1 MCKCSE
7 TGSGGGSG
15 ARTPETSAGPT
26 MKPLVPLARQL
37 SMGEEG
43 EEEDQPPSPGAH
55 PPLVPCKLNFREG
68 CYQLNFRPTA
78 SLVTFEGTLRVD
90 RSAPD
95 GGADNLIV
103 SGDLYSR
110 LPVIGPI
117 PPLPPVGPLAPAD
130 ADADEAGEPL
140 VSLPASVAGALSAV
154 DQPIAPLPILKPSI
168 PIFPRGRYHSYLKV
182 TSVSAP
188 AFAPSHK
195 KCQLSIV
202 AEQFNYTQPPV
213 GQFKGSFPNAPSRT
227 VTLRLFRVPAPFP
240 FSLTGGPYYEG
251 RLFEGAVD
259 KGRVTL
265 AWVSKFF
272 RRAVLEID
280 TLTGA
285 VRPAPVPDGAGGTE
299 FFDTVF
305 SKIGW
310 KLSVVQ
316 DQLNVPVPAGV
327 VPTNC
332 WSSADL
338 HALMTTVRNPATN
351 LDNEW
356 RVHMIVV
363 PAKLGCSR
371 GIMYDQIA
379 VPREGCASFSDDGY
393 PVGDSTNFGTA
404 ANQKQR
410 DLPRAFLRSA
420 THEVTHTL
428 NQIHQEQETAAD
440 NSIMTTT
447 PSVADVLGGPGSGE
461 PGVFPTEIKL
471 EQNTTVRHHLNHM
484 PDPVIRPG
492 GWPFASWF
500 PTGAPQA
507 ADRHDFASSELSLVV
522 SSGTARLALGQPL
535 DLSWTLTNTGA
546 ASLRAPNDVSVE
558 ALFTSITVTD
568 GEGRERPVRPF
579 AIICDHA
586 KLSELEPGKS
596 VSASTK
602 VFWSTAGFAF
612 ERPGR
617 HRVDV
622 AVTWSAQGVP
632 VGVQGG
638 VDVFV
643 DYPASDA
650 DNQGG
655 RSRDARRRGQVGGAW
670 WQRLSPRR
678 SLPAAGGAERI
689 GGTCRARCR
698 GPRCRRPFTRGRG
711 LRRSH
716 AEPYQAGGALS
727 RHHGCG
733 CRRGN
738 QARALDE
745 RIDHHGTGQA
755 RLEGAWTNR
764 TQAGADGDELRPGP
778 APSDLRGED
787 GCSHR
792 HLRD

>member
-1 MCKCSE
+1 MCNCSE

-15 ARTPETSAGPT
+15 SRAPVTSAGPT
-26 MKPLVPLARQL
+26 MKPLVPLARQVR
-37 SMGEEG
+37 MAEEG
-43 EEEDQPPSPGAH
+43 APEDLSPSPAPA
-55 PPLVPCKLNFREG
+55 PPGTVPPFVQCKLDFREG
-68 CYQLNFRPTA
+68 CYKLNFKPTG

-95 GGADNLIV
+95 GGPDNLIV

-117 PPLPPVGPLAPAD
+117 VQPQAAARAD
-130 ADADEAGEPL
+130 VDEAGEP
-140 VSLPASVAGALSAV
+140 VVTLPMSVAGALSAV
-154 DQPIAPLPILKPSI
+154 DDPITPLPILKPVI

-188 AFAPSHK
+188 VFVPKHT

-202 AEQFNYTQPPV
+202 AEQFNYTQPPA
-213 GQFKGSFPNAPSRT
+213 GQFKGTFPNAPSRT
-227 VTLRLFRVPAPFP
+227 VTLRLFKVAAPFP

-259 KGRVTL
+259 KGSVTL
-265 AWVSKFF
+265 GWLSRFF
-272 RRAVLEID
+272 RRATLEID

-285 VRPAPVPDGAGGTE
+285 VRPGPVPDGAGGTE
-299 FFDTVF
+299 FFDTVY

-310 KLSVVQ
+310 QLSVVQ
-316 DQLNVPVPAGV
+316 DQLNVPVPGGV

-332 WSSADL
+332 WSSGDL
-338 HALMTTVRNPATN
+338 HGLMTTVRNAATN
-351 LDNEW
+351 LDTEW

-363 PAKLGCSR
+363 PAKLGCGR
-371 GIMYDQIA
+371 GVMYDQIA

-393 PVGDSTNFGTA
+393 PVSDSANFGTA

-410 DLPRAFLRSA
+410 DVPRAFLRSA
-420 THEVTHTL
+420 THELTHTL

-447 PSVADVLGGPGSGE
+447 PSVADVLGGPGTGE
-461 PGVFPTEIKL
+461 PGVFPDQIKL
-471 EQNTTVRHHLNHM
+471 AINTTVRHHLNHM

-507 ADRHDFASSELSLVV
+507 ADRHDFAPSELSLEV
-522 SSGTARLALGQPL
+522 SVGTNRVALGQPVE
-535 DLSWTLTNTGA
+535 LSWTMTNTGA
-546 ASLRAPNDVSVE
+546 TSLRVPNDVTIE
-558 ALFTSITVTD
+558 ALFASITVTD

-586 KLSELEPGKS
+586 KVSELEPGES

-617 HRVDV
+617 YRVDV

-650 DNQGG
+650 DNQAADLVMHEEVGKWVALGG
-655 RSRDARRRGQVGGAW
+655 EAYHLGEA
-670 WQRLSPRR
+670 
-678 SLPAAGGAERI
+678 
-689 GGTCRARCR
+689 
-698 GPRCRRPFTRGRG
+698 CRR
-711 LRRSH
+711 L
-716 AEPYQAGGALS
+716 QALS
-727 RHHGCG
+727 RTAAPAGA
-733 CRRGN
+733 RRAAAGDVAAGTGVLDGFADLMPDRN
-738 QARALDE
+738 KLAKLHPELSADAGARSARAPAKPAGKG
-745 RIDHHGTGQA
+745 RAKRA
-755 RLEGAWTNR
+755 RKA
-764 TQAGADGDELRPGP
+764 
-778 APSDLRGED
+778 RGRS
-787 GCSHR
+787 GR
-792 HLRD
+792 RR

>member
-1 MCKCSE
+1 MCNCSE
-7 TGSGGGSG
+7 TESGGRSGSS
-15 ARTPETSAGPT
+15 PVTSAGPT
-26 MKPLVPLARQL
+26 MKPLVPLAKQV
-37 SMGEEG
+37 SIGEEG
-43 EEEDQPPSPGAH
+43 SAEAQGASPAPPVPGPF
-55 PPLVPCKLNFREG
+55 PPFVPCKLDFREG
-68 CYQLNFRPTA
+68 CYQLNFRPTG

-117 PPLPPVGPLAPAD
+117 TVPSPVATLDPG
-130 ADADEAGEPL
+130 EAGEPIAA
-140 VSLPASVAGALSAV
+140 LPTSVAGALSTV
-154 DQPIAPLPILKPSI
+154 EQPIAPLPILKPSI
-168 PIFPRGRYHSYLKV
+168 PIFPRSRYHSYLKV

-188 AFAPSHK
+188 VFIPSHT

-202 AEQFNYTQPPV
+202 AEQFNYTQPPA
-213 GQFKGSFPNAPSRT
+213 GQFKGSFPNAPTRT
-227 VTLRLFRVPAPFP
+227 VTLRLSKVAAPFP

-259 KGRVTL
+259 KGSVTL

-272 RRAVLEID
+272 RRATLEVD

-305 SKIGW
+305 ARTGW
-310 KLSVVQ
+310 QLSVVQ

-327 VPTNC
+327 VATNC
-332 WSSADL
+332 WSAADL

-351 LDNEW
+351 LDTEW
-356 RVHMIVV
+356 RVHLIVV

-371 GIMYDQIA
+371 GVMYDQIG

-393 PVGDSTNFGTA
+393 PVSDSSNFGAA

-410 DLPRAFLRSA
+410 DVPRAFLRSA

-428 NQIHQEQETAAD
+428 NQIHQEQETTAD

-447 PSVADVLGGPGSGE
+447 PSVADVLGGPATGE
-461 PGVFPTEIKL
+461 PGVFPTQIKL
-471 EQNTTVRHHLNHM
+471 AHNTTVRHHLNHM

-507 ADRHDFASSELSLVV
+507 ADRHDFSSSELSLDVT
-522 SSGTARLALGQPL
+522 SGTGRVALGQPV
-535 DLSWTLTNTGA
+535 DLSWTLTNTSGV
-546 ASLRAPNDVSVE
+546 SLRAPNDVSIE
-558 ALFTSITVTD
+558 ALFASITVTD
-568 GEGRERPVRPF
+568 AEGRERPVRPF
-579 AIICDHA
+579 AIVCENA
-586 KLSELEPGKS
+586 KVSELEAGTS

-617 HRVDV
+617 YRVDV
-622 AVTWSAQGVP
+622 AVSWSAQGVP

-643 DYPASDA
+643 DYPSSDTGNHAADLVMHEDVGKWVALGGEAYHLTEACRRLYALSETAAPEGARAAGDGGAGARVLDAFADLLPDPNKLAKLYPELSGDASA
-650 DNQGG
+650 RAKGARSKPASAKRATKG
-655 RSRDARRRGQVGGAW
+655 RGRTGRRR
-670 WQRLSPRR
+670 
-678 SLPAAGGAERI
+678 
-689 GGTCRARCR
+689 
-698 GPRCRRPFTRGRG
+698 
-711 LRRSH
+711 
-716 AEPYQAGGALS
+716 
-727 RHHGCG
+727 
-733 CRRGN
+733 
-738 QARALDE
+738 
-745 RIDHHGTGQA
+745 
-755 RLEGAWTNR
+755 
-764 TQAGADGDELRPGP
+764 
-778 APSDLRGED
+778 
-787 GCSHR
+787 
-792 HLRD
+792 